1 MVGKKMGIV
10 VQIRLLGAFDVSVGG
25 EVVPER
31 AWRLRKAKSLVKLLA
46 LAPEHR
52 VHREGATEL
61 LWPERTREAAAN
73 NFHQALYVARRALEV
88 AGAEASAVLPLR
100 DDMLVL
106 FPDGRVEVDI
116 DVFEAAVARARET
129 GELSDYRA
137 ALGLYGGE
145 LLPEDRYEGW
155 AVGRREALSEAH
167 LGLLLELS
175 ARLDEDEDAPAAI
188 EVLERAVVIDP
199 LHEEVHRALMRLFA
213 AGGRRQQALEQY
225 HQLREALSR
234 DLEAEPDP
242 QTARLYRALL
252 RGEVDPDPP
261 ERKPRA
267 QRARARDGRVAEPA
281 RHNLPVALTSFIGRE
296 RELREVVRLLD
307 RNRLLTLT
315 GAGGSGKTRLGLE
328 AATARASVRRE
339 GVWLVELAGLGDP
352 ELVAAAT
359 ASALGLTLP
368 SQRPALEG
376 LSAQLAQWRV
386 LLILDNCEHLI
397 SACAVMAGHLLG
409 ACPGL
414 HILATSREPLRVP
427 GEVTWRV
434 PSLTLPARGGSV
446 KPSELA
452 SCESVRLFC
461 ERAGDVESDF
471 ALRED
476 NAGAVAEICLRL
488 DGMPLALELA
498 AARVGALSP
507 AQIAARL
514 GDCLAVLTAG
524 SRSAL
529 DRQQTLR
536 ATLSWSHALL
546 TTSERALFRRLGVFA
561 GTFALEAAEEVV
573 AGEGVEERQ
582 VADLLAQLVDKS
594 LVVAE
599 DDSDGYR
606 YRLLEPMRQYAC
618 ELLVEADETT
628 ILEARHHAFYLELAR
643 AADPE
648 RAVGGPILASGR
660 LEADHDNLRAALGWA
675 LGHEPEQALRLAVHM
690 GPMWMAGSHFQE
702 GSRWLHAAL
711 AAAPAPTERRAEA
724 LRTACGLELRLGR
737 GGGVSELGTERLAIF
752 RALGDR
758 CAVAHA
764 LDEVGVYEY
773 MAGRYDRAERLY
785 AESLALAE
793 ELDDR
798 KVAAAVLH
806 SVNVLAQCRGD
817 FAGARE
823 ALMESLAR
831 LREVPA
837 EDAEAFFR
845 VHTVGLFVAGE
856 GPGGAPRMYFEE
868 TAQFFRRV
876 DARRAIGY
884 VLAELGD
891 VARAQGLAEP
901 ARERL
906 TESLAHFREA
916 RDAMGTAFALNRL
929 GNLAGVLGEH
939 ELGREWLEEGLALR
953 HELGDRRGV
962 GMTLSNLG
970 VLAARAGDLERGRSL
985 IGDALALFE
994 ETDDAPGQA
1003 GMRLNLGNIAADA
1016 GEPERAR
1023 ELLEASRR
1031 MAEPQNLFR
1040 AAGWVTLRLAELA
1053 IADGDAGRAARL
1065 LDAALERLRPLGDRW
1080 GVARCLELDQAIA
1093 KRSLSPARQG

>member
-1 MVGKKMGIV
+1 MDKA
-10 VQIRLLGAFDVSVGG
+10 VQIRLFGAFAVSVGG
-25 EVVPER
+25 EVVPEG

-46 LAPEHR
+46 LAPERR
-52 VHREGATEL
+52 VHREQATEL
-61 LWPERTREAAAN
+61 LWPERAREAAAN
-73 NFHQALYVARRALEV
+73 NFHQALYVARRALEA

-106 FPDGRVEVDI
+106 YPGGRVEVDV
-116 DVFEAAVARARET
+116 DAFEAAVARARET

-155 AVGRREALSEAH
+155 AIGRREASSEAH

-175 ARLDEDEDAPAAI
+175 ARLAEDGDAPAAT
-188 EVLERAVVIDP
+188 ELLEQAVVIDP

-225 HQLREALSR
+225 QRLREALSR
-234 DLEAEPDP
+234 ELEAEPDP

-261 ERKPRA
+261 ERKPRL
-267 QRARARDGRVAEPA
+267 QGARARDGRLAAPA
-281 RHNLPVALTSFIGRE
+281 RHNLPVALTSFIGRD
-296 RELREVVRLLD
+296 RELREVARLLD
-307 RNRLLTLT
+307 RSRLLTLT
-315 GAGGSGKTRLGLE
+315 GAGGSGKTRLALE
-328 AATARASVRRE
+328 AATARLGACRD

-352 ELVAAAT
+352 ELVPAAI
-359 ASALGLTLP
+359 ASALGLMLP
-368 SQRPALEG
+368 FQRPALEG
-376 LSAQLAQWRV
+376 LGAQLSQSRR
-386 LLILDNCEHLI
+386 LLILDNCEHLVA
-397 SACAVMAGHLLG
+397 ACAVLAGHLLG
-409 ACPGL
+409 ACSGL
-414 HILATSREPLRVP
+414 RILATSREPLRVP

-434 PSLTLPARGGSV
+434 PSLTLPASGGSV
-446 KPSELA
+446 KPAELA

-461 ERAGDVESDF
+461 ERAGDVASGF
-471 ALRED
+471 ALGDE

-507 AQIAARL
+507 AQIAERL

-524 SRSAL
+524 SRSAV

-573 AGEGVEERQ
+573 VGEGVDGRQ
-582 VADLLAQLVDKS
+582 VADVLGRLVDKS

-599 DDSDGYR
+599 DDGDGFR
-606 YRLLEPMRQYAC
+606 YRLLEPMRQYAR
-618 ELLVEADETT
+618 ELLVEAGEATT
-628 ILEARHHAFYLELAR
+628 LEARHHAFYLELAR

-648 RAVGGPILASGR
+648 CAVAGSILAADQ
-660 LEADHDNLRAALGWA
+660 LEPDHDNLRAALRWA
-675 LGHEPEQALRLAVHM
+675 LRHEPQQALRLAVHM
-690 GPMWMAGSHFQE
+690 GHMWMVGSHFQE
-702 GSRWLHAAL
+702 GSRWLQAAL
-711 AAAPAPTERRAEA
+711 AGAPAPTELRAEA
-724 LRTACGLELRLGR
+724 LRAACGLEIRLGR
-737 GGGVSELGTERLAIF
+737 TGGVSELGRERVEIF

-785 AESLALAE
+785 AESRALAE

-806 SVNVLAQCRGD
+806 SVSVLAQCRGD

-823 ALMESLAR
+823 ALLGSVAR

-837 EDAEAFFR
+837 EDRRPFFR
-845 VHTVGLFVAGE
+845 VHTVGLFVAAE

-884 VLAELGD
+884 VLAGLGD
-891 VARAQGLAEP
+891 VARAQGLSEP

-929 GNLAGVLGEH
+929 GNLAGVLGQH

-953 HELGDRRGV
+953 RELGDRRGV

-970 VLAARAGDLERGRSL
+970 VLAARAGDPERGRSL
-985 IGDALALFE
+985 LGDALALFE

-1016 GEPERAR
+1016 GERARAR

-1031 MAEPQNLFR
+1031 MAEPQSLFR
-1040 AAGWVTLRLAELA
+1040 AVGWVTLTLAELA
-1053 IADGDAGRAARL
+1053 IADGDAERAALL
-1065 LDAALERLRPLGDRW
+1065 LDQALEHLRRLGDRW
-1080 GVARCLELDQAIA
+1080 GVARCLELDQAVA
-1093 KRSLSPARQG
+1093 KGSLSPARQG